1 LEKNRVD
8 NDFQAMYEKAR
19 SLYDEGNYDQ
29 AERLYLQ
36 VLKNSPKGYADVF
49 NKLGLIQH
57 RRGNLDKAAD
67 FFEKALSLNP
77 KYTEASLNLAVT
89 YNDLSRFDDADRI
102 FSKAAA
108 VVKAKTASLDPFIQG
123 KLADAHGKLGDQYF
137 DLALYSEALEE
148 YRKALKLCPHFVD
161 IIAKIGITLREQ
173 RAFDEAIQMLM
184 KAKEINPKYILAY
197 VHLGITYYMKG
208 FLDLAMEEWEAA
220 QRIDPSRREVQAY
233 IALAKKE
240 TM

>member
-1 LEKNRVD
+1 
-8 NDFQAMYEKAR
+8 MYDKAR
-19 SLYDEGNYDQ
+19 NLYDYGNYDE
-29 AERLYLQ
+29 AEHLYLQ
-36 VLKNSPKGYADVF
+36 VLKTNPDGYADVF

-57 RRGNLDKAAD
+57 QKGNLDKAAD

-77 KYTEASLNLAVT
+77 QYTEASLNLAVT

-102 FSKAAA
+102 FSKAAG
-108 VVKAKTASLDPFIQG
+108 VVKTKADTLDPFIQG
-123 KLADAHGKLGDQYF
+123 KVADAHGKLGDQYF
-137 DLALYSEALEE
+137 DLALYDEALEE
-148 YRKALKLCPHFVD
+148 YRKALKLCPNFAD
-161 IIAKIGITLREQ
+161 IITKIGVTLREQ

-184 KAKEINPKYILAY
+184 KAKQINPKYILAY

-240 TM
+240 TI

>member
-8 NDFQAMYEKAR
+8 TNFQTMYDKAR
-19 SLYDEGNYDQ
+19 SLYDEGNHDQ

-36 VLKNSPKGYADVF
+36 ILKTNPKGYADVF

-57 RRGNLDKAAD
+57 RKGKLNKAAD

-89 YNDLSRFDDADRI
+89 YNDLGRFDDANRV
-102 FSKAAA
+102 FSKAAS
-108 VVKAKTASLDPFIQG
+108 VVKAETTALDPFIQG
-123 KLADAHGKLGDQYF
+123 KLADNHGKLGDLYF
-137 DLALYSEALEE
+137 DLALYEDALEE
-148 YRKALKLCPHFVD
+148 YRKALKLCPNFVD
-161 IIAKIGITLREQ
+161 IITKIGITLREQ
-173 RAFDEAIQMLM
+173 RAFDQAIQMLM
-184 KAKEINPKYILAY
+184 KAKQINPKYILAY
-197 VHLGITYYMKG
+197 IHLGVTYYMKG

-220 QRIDPSRREVQAY
+220 QRIDPSRREVQVY
-233 IALAKKE
+233 LALAKKE